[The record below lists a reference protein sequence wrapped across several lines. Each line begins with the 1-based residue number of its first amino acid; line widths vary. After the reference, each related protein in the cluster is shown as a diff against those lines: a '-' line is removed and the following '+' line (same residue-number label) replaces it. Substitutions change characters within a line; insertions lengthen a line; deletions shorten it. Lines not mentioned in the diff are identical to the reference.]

1 MQKCCCVLTVWH
13 LFTVGRGAGRKKINL
28 RQSPAVKKKKRRVR
42 DRQREREVEK
52 ECRETVQPGPGRVPE
67 FPLSSS
73 VYTQRNFVQFHSSP
87 FSGH

>member
-13 LFTVGRGAGRKKINL
+13 LFTVGRGTGRKKINL
-28 RQSPAVKKKKRRVR
+28 RQSPAVKKKRRVR